1 MCVSGNTIR
10 SLLDPLG
17 LFGKPKTPAVVQAPA
32 LSAPKD
38 PVQTATGRKP
48 IGGAIQIPAG
58 GTALTGASGIANAS
72 LALGGTALL
81 GGGDIKPG
89 G

>member
-17 LFGKPKTPAVVQAPA
+17 LFSKPKTPTVEAAPPLA
-32 LSAPKD
+32 ATAKD

-58 GTALTGASGIANAS
+58 GTSLTGASGIANAS
-72 LALGGTALL
+72 LALGGTSLL
-81 GGGDIKPG
+81 GGGVKPG